1 MISLLILAYN
11 NLGYDIA
18 DAAAHILGVELQQL
32 NIVSISYDDTPAKL
46 ESTLEQII
54 SDMDQDHRIIILTD
68 IYGATHTNIAS
79 KYLVP
84 GKIDMVSG
92 LNLPM
97 LLRVMNYRNLPL
109 DELVNKAI
117 SGGQEGITTSKDPS
131 QSRRNTK

>member
-18 DAAAHILGVELQQL
+18 DAAAHVLGAELQQL
-32 NIVSISYDDTPAKL
+32 NIVSVSYDDTPAKL